1 MTRNRRRSPSS
12 NPNPPAREKGSPF
25 NQPEKGPFSININ
38 EDISVNKIETIQKG
52 MIDAFNAGKKL
63 EGGKTSK
70 SNLGA
75 IIGYFMIIS
84 SYIIAVIICF
94 WKDRFSSEYQQTAL
108 GYIFSIVPAAFLG
121 LTKSKE

>member
-1 MTRNRRRSPSS
+1 MTRNRRSPNS

-25 NQPEKGPFSININ
+25 EQPEKGPFSIN
-38 EDISVNKIETIQKG
+38 EDISVKKIETIQKG

-70 SNLGA
+70 NNLGA
-75 IIGYFMIIS
+75 IIGYLMIIS

-94 WKDRFSSEYQQTAL
+94 WKDRFSPEYQQTAL